1 MVGILKCREDRIESV
16 IKQDAQ
22 LSQRD
27 RAAVRYSFR
36 QK

>member
-1 MVGILKCREDRIESV
+1 MNERKFKELPKQ
-16 IKQDAQ
+16 KLQDAQ